1 MDAESKKAE
10 EKSVCGLIMPISSI
24 DGCDERHWQD
34 VKDILSSAIQSAG
47 FEPNLVSND
56 LDVGVIHKRI
66 VQNLYSNQIVVCDV
80 SGKNPNVMFELGMRL
95 AFDKPVVIVKDD
107 KTPYSFDTSPVEH
120 LTYPRDLR
128 FSLINEFQ
136 SLLSSKIKSSSQ
148 QKNSFLGSFGTFK
161 VAELKEE
168 SAGALEIILEEIAGI
183 KQGFRLLEER
193 TLGNQ
198 ERRSSDEKR
207 FIDEEYRK
215 LQANTVR
222 FPQAIPADSRTI
234 TFIAKGSREARE
246 RFQNKIKEAPDMLI
260 VSRRSIEPTRD
271 HYQVR
276 VSRIGSVE
284 DAHMRIT
291 RIDPRVEIELIDI
304 S

>member
-1 MDAESKKAE
+1 MEVGSQKPDDRSI
-10 EKSVCGLIMPISSI
+10 CGLIMPISAI

-34 VKDILSSAIQSAG
+34 VKDILSSSIQAAG

-66 VQNLYSNQIVVCDV
+66 VQNLYSNPIVVCDV

-95 AFDKPVVIVKDD
+95 AFDKPIVIVKDD

-128 FSLINEFQ
+128 FGAINEFQ
-136 SLLSSKIKSSSQ
+136 TLLSSKIKSSSQ

-168 SAGALEIILEEIAGI
+168 SAGALEIILEEISSI

-193 TLGNQ
+193 NLSFLDRRFVD
-198 ERRSSDEKR
+198 ERRTVDE
-207 FIDEEYRK
+207 
-215 LQANTVR
+215 
-222 FPQAIPADSRTI
+222 DSRKVQGSMVRNALAHSVDVRQI
-234 TFIAKGSREARE
+234 TFVAKGAKDSREK
-246 RFQNKIKEAPDMLI
+246 FYIKIKESQEVML
-260 VSRRSIEPTRD
+260 VSRKSFEPNRD
-271 HYQVR
+271 HYVIR
-276 VSRIGSVE
+276 VPRSGSVE
-284 DAHMRIT
+284 DAHLRLV
-291 RIDPRVEIELIDI
+291 RLDPRVEIELIDI